1 MKRETYTLTP
11 EPIDYIGGSINSHL
25 GYIINNKDIWKLIMN
40 DKVEINPTSSR
51 VKTIEQ
57 CNVELIATKDELL
70 KVLSSDTIDIIDKFI
85 EAKINYILRKKNL
98 YYGAW

>member
-1 MKRETYTLTP
+1 
-11 EPIDYIGGSINSHL
+11 
-25 GYIINNKDIWKLIMN
+25 MN
-40 DKVEINPTSSR
+40 DKVEINPINSR

-57 CNVELIATKDELL
+57 CNVELIAAKDELL